1 VLIWDYPQLLDY
13 DAARTKHRK
22 LIEKPADDATKLP
35 RAEKEYEDAKVIFET
50 LNAQL
55 LEELPQLLDL
65 RIPYLDPSFEAM
77 VRMQARFAEEGYE
90 KMGGVQRYFV
100 DTEGGGIRDQYADG
114 QLDAQVE
121 NVLQEMRELSICGMP
136 EK

>member
-1 VLIWDYPQLLDY
+1 MNNVEWQLLDY

-22 LIEKPADDATKLP
+22 LMEKPGDDPMKLP
-35 RAEKEYEDAKVIFET
+35 RAEKEYEDAKLLFDT
-50 LNAQL
+50 LNTQL
-55 LEELPQLLDL
+55 MEELPQLLDL

-77 VRMQARFAEEGYE
+77 VRMQARFAEESYE

-100 DTEGGGIRDQYADG
+100 DTEAGGIREQYADG

-121 NVLQEMRELSICGMP
+121 GVLQEMRELSICGMP